1 MVPLV
6 AAMVFLAL
14 CASVQAYGN
23 MAPAP
28 LGKVVQGW
36 EPQEWQMGISGQ
48 IQQTEM
54 RQDQVSQQ
62 AICTWCDYTQEP
74 VKQTET
80 QVASII
86 SQVCTQ
92 PGCGNWQ
99 AKPDPSMP
107 SITVRIAP
115 EAQQRN
121 GVGVNGVQ
129 LNYEAGLV
137 NTLFESAFTTVFG
150 QVADE
155 ISTSYRENQ
164 VAFESP
170 AVIRS
175 IADSAMTMDDL
186 KARTIAATACA
197 NRQGQTFAVA
207 VAGSGPTVVAD
218 NGQILDTQWVI
229 IIDSQG
235 NKYNLLFTRV
245 GAEFWLVNPQ

>member
-54 RQDQVSQQ
+54 R
-62 AICTWCDYTQEP
+62 
-74 VKQTET
+74 QTET